1 MASEAVRVIV
11 RCRPENSREKAL
23 KCKKAVDV
31 DEDRNQIILKN
42 AVGSVSGKQD
52 KPFTFDGSYGS
63 DSKTSTIYAESAASL
78 IESVIEGF
86 NATVFAY
93 GQTGCGKSF
102 TMEGPKS
109 DLPIDQNEF
118 AGIIPRACADLFDS
132 VALSDSGKKFL
143 VHASY
148 LELYNEN
155 VRDLLSDKEKGAA
168 LKHLDLKEHPDR
180 GVYVKG
186 LTMHRITSAK
196 QAQKLMTKGWS
207 QRSTGETL
215 MNQESSRS
223 HAIFTIYVETELED
237 NIRAGKLHLVDLA
250 GSERQAKTKAT
261 GQRLKEA
268 AKINLSL
275 SALGNVISS
284 LVDGKSKHIPYRDS
298 KLTRILQ
305 DSLGGNTKTLMIA
318 CISPADNNYE
328 ETLSTL
334 RYADRAKQIKNAPRI
349 NEDPKDALLRQY
361 ADEIQQLKDLLNNQL
376 GVDGLKNLIAAQKSG
391 QKINLPT
398 IEHKIQEIPEDDKN
412 LSSSG
417 SEGVSR
423 ENSNVGDA
431 ESEKLKYELAK
442 AIERLKMESEERV
455 KLERE
460 LTMIRSGST
469 LGGGPDSVSN
479 LQNMATIDENVGV
492 LRSSRSSS
500 GHSLNIVDHDRN
512 GADSEEFENEPE
524 NGLEMPETQSKL
536 TKLPKNNAPKS
547 QTRRVSNSSQIKLPQ
562 NVEKSPDSS
571 TSQVLS
577 QKSSSQSKIPTRSVK
592 PETFS
597 DSTLQDSTIQEIQ
610 AASPSHE
617 KQLARLMQLQRGFV
631 RSTHIDNQSLELIKK
646 KKKVIKTKQAA
657 AEKRRELAKKAVE
670 AQNDEEMFQALFE
683 NVHEDVRFQKGQVD
697 RAKDI
702 IGKLRTELK
711 EANDVFTLEKLRLED
726 QIFQK
731 EKESKLLEGIIDK
744 IQPTVKR
751 DCNYYNVDRIKK
763 QAVWNEEEGEWELP
777 GLRLERE
784 GVGSVVARDVS
795 GRSQLV
801 GRQSALLN
809 RGSSV
814 LTNTGH
820 GPAMGGMKP
829 RRLQPLSRMDDDF

>member
-23 KCKKAVDV
+23 KCKTAVDV
-31 DEDRNQIILKN
+31 DEERNQVFLKK
-42 AVGSVSGKQD
+42 AGAGTKQD

-132 VALSDSGKKFL
+132 VALEDTGKKFL

-155 VRDLLSDKEKGAA
+155 VRDLLSDKEKGAQ

-180 GVYVKG
+180 GVYG

-196 QAQKLMTKGWS
+196 QAQKLMTKGWT

-361 ADEIQQLKDLLNNQL
+361 ADEIQQLKELLNNQL
-376 GVDGLKNLIAAQKSG
+376 GVDGLRKLVAAQKSG
-391 QKINLPT
+391 QKIDLPS
-398 IEHKIQEIPEDDKN
+398 IDKLKIQEIPDDDKN
-412 LSSSG
+412 LSS

-423 ENSNVGDA
+423 ENSTVGNE

-442 AIERLKMESEERV
+442 AIERLNMESEKRAE
-455 KLERE
+455 LERE

-469 LGGGPDSVSN
+469 LGQESSVGGPKSESFRE
-479 LQNMATIDENVGV
+479 LAKIDENNSVPGG
-492 LRSSRSSS
+492 SSSSS
-500 GHSLNIVDHDRN
+500 GHSLNIVDQDGN
-512 GADSEEFENEPE
+512 EADSEEFENDPE
-524 NGLEMPETQSKL
+524 IKSEMSESQIKFPKVSKS
-536 TKLPKNNAPKS
+536 KVPKS
-547 QTRRVSNSSQIKLPQ
+547 QTRRVSNSSEIKLPQ
-562 NVEKSPDSS
+562 QIEKSSEFS
-571 TSQVLS
+571 TSQV
-577 QKSSSQSKIPTRSVK
+577 KSTPSQSKITTRSVQ
-592 PETFS
+592 P
-597 DSTLQDSTIQEIQ
+597 DTLSNSTIQEIQ

-711 EANDVFTLEKLRLED
+711 EANEGFKIEKLKLED

-763 QAVWNEEEGEWELP
+763 QAVWNDEENEWELP
-777 GLRLERE
+777 GLRLERD
-784 GVGSVVARDVS
+784 GVGSGGPGGARDVS

-814 LTNTGH
+814 LTNTGV
-820 GPAMGGMKP
+820 GPGMGGMKP

>member
-31 DEDRNQIILKN
+31 DEDRNQVILKN

-207 QRSTGETL
+207 QRATGETL

-376 GVDGLKNLIAAQKSG
+376 GVDGLKNLISAQRSG
-391 QKINLPT
+391 QKINLPS
-398 IEHKIQEIPEDDKN
+398 IEKIQEIPEDDKN
-412 LSSSG
+412 LSSS
-417 SEGVSR
+417 EGVSR
-423 ENSNVGDA
+423 ENSTVENR

-442 AIERLKMESEERV
+442 AIERLNMESEKRAE
-455 KLERE
+455 LERE

-469 LGGGPDSVSN
+469 LGGGSN
-479 LQNMATIDENVGV
+479 SENGLAKIDENIG
-492 LRSSRSSS
+492 SRSSS
-500 GHSLNIVDHDRN
+500 GHSLNIVDQDRN
-512 GADSEEFENEPE
+512 EADSEEFENDPKI
-524 NGLEMPETQSKL
+524 GSEMSKSQSKL
-536 TKLPKNNAPKS
+536 SKVPKSQAPKS

-562 NVEKSPDSS
+562 NIEKSSEFS
-571 TSQVLS
+571 TSQV
-577 QKSSSQSKIPTRSVK
+577 KSTQSQSKIPTRSVQ
-592 PETFS
+592 PDTLS
-597 DSTLQDSTIQEIQ
+597 SSTLQDSSIQDSTIQEIQ

-711 EANDVFTLEKLRLED
+711 EADEGFRLEKLKLED

-763 QAVWNEEEGEWELP
+763 QAVWNEEENEWELP
-777 GLRLERE
+777 GLRLERD
-784 GVGSVVARDVS
+784 GVGSAVARDVS

-820 GPAMGGMKP
+820 GPGMGGMKP